1 MRWNNR
7 DIEKAMEKLTEKIEE
22 LPFPE
27 DHEKKAELRGIMEKL
42 QKGIDDLEE
51 EANDLDDEKEDLEEK
66 VEELE
71 RDIEELEDDLKICNS
86 PTSVKGGWNSYSE
99 EELNKMLIKIWQ
111 NRMHFAYDKDRM
123 KIIEGISNM

>member
-7 DIEKAMEKLTEKIEE
+7 DIEKSMEKLTQKIKE

-27 DHEKKAELRGIMEKL
+27 DHEKKVELREIMEKL

-51 EANDLDDEKEDLEEK
+51 EADDLDDEKEDLEDK

-71 RDIEELEDDLKICNS
+71 SEIDELEGNLNICNS
-86 PTSVKGGWNSYSE
+86 SSPSHKKFDSYAE
-99 EELNKMLIKIWQ
+99 EELNRMLINIWQ
-111 NRMHFAYDKDRM
+111 NRIHFAFDKDRM

>member
-7 DIEKAMEKLTEKIEE
+7 DIEKSMEELAEKIKE

-27 DHEKKAELRGIMEKL
+27 DHEKKVELRGISEKL

-51 EANDLDDEKEDLEEK
+51 EANDLDDEVEDLEDK
-66 VEELE
+66 VEKLE
-71 RDIEELEDDLKICNS
+71 RDVEDLEGDLRICNS
-86 PTSVKGGWNSYSE
+86 NSPTHKNFNSYAE
-99 EELNKMLIKIWQ
+99 EELNRMLLNIWQ
-111 NRMHFAYDKDRM
+111 NRTHFAFDKDRM